1 MANEKRVRLNNLF
14 GTLGAAMNNSTTTI
28 DFGSAPAGM
37 PTIDTTKHLAIIIE
51 PDSANE
57 EIVYLN
63 TYTAGNATGTI
74 ARGQEGSTAVA
85 HPANAVWIHGPTK
98 RDMASGRVASANRTS
113 GNLALSATS
122 WTAIDTGLDLTVPA
136 FAGDMI
142 EAQFTGFL
150 NNEGAE
156 FYGDYATLV
165 AGSLV
170 TSFAIGAA
178 VVAGSGGAASMRGVG
193 TLYVAVGAAMVI
205 RAGAGDISGGLVTVR
220 FIYRVGSGT
229 RTMFASS
236 ATTNVPVSAKLKN
249 HGPQEA

>member
-14 GTLGAAMNNSTTTI
+14 GTLGALLTNVGTTI

-63 TYTAGNATGTI
+63 AYTAGNATGTV

-98 RDMASGRVASANRTS
+98 RDLASGRVAMAYRTS
-113 GNLALSATS
+113 GNLALSATT

-136 FAGDMI
+136 YPGDII
-142 EAQFTGFL
+142 EAQFSGFL
-150 NNEGAE
+150 NNEGAD
-156 FYGDYATLV
+156 FFGDYATLV

-170 TSFAIGAA
+170 TSFATGGA

-193 TLYVAVGAAMVI
+193 TLYVSLGAALMI
-205 RAGAGDISGGLVTVR
+205 RAAAGDISGGLCTVR

-236 ATTNVPVSAKLKN
+236 ASSNVPVSAKLKN